1 MNSAD
6 FPPIP
11 AERAR
16 AICERLNGEAAHVFL
31 GLVFEEIREDYARC
45 RLGFR
50 PELLQAGGV
59 VHGGLVAALIDSSVV
74 GAMLSRHDL
83 DTLPKRLVTLSVT
96 VQFLDVVVDTDV
108 IAEARVRRRGRS
120 VCFLDVE
127 VRDPSGREVAHGE
140 VTAYITA

>member
-1 MNSAD
+1 VNAAD

-11 AERAR
+11 TERAR
-16 AICERLNGEAAHVFL
+16 AICERLNGEAAHVLL
-31 GLVFEEIREDYARC
+31 GLLFDEIREDYARC
-45 RLGFR
+45 RLPFR
-50 PELLQAGGV
+50 PELLQAEGV
-59 VHGGLVAALIDSSVV
+59 VHGGLVAALIDGSVI

-83 DTLPKRLVTLSVT
+83 ENRPKRIVTLSVN

-127 VRDPSGREVAHGE
+127 ARDPTGREVAHGE
-140 VTAYITA
+140 VTAYIT

>member
-1 MNSAD
+1 MNFAD

-11 AERAR
+11 DSRAR
-16 AICERLNGEAAHVFL
+16 ALIERLNGEAAHVFL
-31 GLVFEEIREDYARC
+31 GIAFEELREDYARC

-59 VHGGLVAALIDSSVV
+59 VHGGTIAALIDSAVI
-74 GAMLSRHDL
+74 GAVLSRHDL
-83 DTLPKRLVTLSVT
+83 ESLPKRLVTLTVN

-127 VRDPSGREVAHGE
+127 ARDPTGREVAHGE
-140 VTAYITA
+140 VTTYISA

>member
-1 MNSAD
+1 VNAAD

-50 PELLQAGGV
+50 PELLQAEGV
-59 VHGGLVAALIDSSVV
+59 VHGGLVAALIDGTVI

-83 DTLPKRLVTLSVT
+83 ETVPKRIVTLSVN
-96 VQFLDVVVDTDV
+96 VQFLDAVVDTDV

-127 VRDPSGREVAHGE
+127 ARDPTGREVAHGE
-140 VTAYITA
+140 VTAYVTA